1 MITKKMTQ
9 KEKEFYLQKK
19 MMISEA
25 RREKIVKEV
34 YHHASVVQN
43 QLNKFRKYN
52 PKVKEII
59 DQHEKSIKKSMKYN

>member
-34 YHHASVVQN
+34 YHHASVV
-43 QLNKFRKYN
+43 
-52 PKVKEII
+52 
-59 DQHEKSIKKSMKYN
+59 